1 MLNKKFIISQL
12 PKYSILVFVILNI
25 IAMYFYSGGNMNNYT
40 QVGYSFMNNFFSD
53 LGMTVSHSGNS
64 NIFSSIFFALSL
76 FSIGITF
83 ALLFYSVNNIFYK
96 YQILSTIG
104 TLFGLFGSICYIGVA
119 LTPSNLFIDAHI
131 FFAHWIFRSLF
142 ISSMIYSFLIFKTE
156 GFENKYA
163 YGFITFALIVLLY
176 IFFSEYYFKD
186 PRLHPEFLFKH
197 VIAQKMIVIWIIIS
211 VYIYSVG
218 LAGYLLKIDDDNK

>member
-1 MLNKKFIISQL
+1 
-12 PKYSILVFVILNI
+12 
-25 IAMYFYSGGNMNNYT
+25 
-40 QVGYSFMNNFFSD
+40 
-53 LGMTVSHSGNS
+53 
-64 NIFSSIFFALSL
+64 
-76 FSIGITF
+76 
-83 ALLFYSVNNIFYK
+83 
-96 YQILSTIG
+96 
-104 TLFGLFGSICYIGVA
+104 
-119 LTPSNLFIDAHI
+119 
-131 FFAHWIFRSLF
+131 
-142 ISSMIYSFLIFKTE
+142 MIYSFLIFKTE